1 MKWISENFQ
10 LVVLVVG
17 GILYWLKELIETR
30 IAEKRAREAFP
41 DAGREGDAADA
52 GEAGEYFEAEE
63 PAAPYLP
70 PPLPPLREA
79 GYEQAAA
86 REAATADR
94 HRQKLSAH
102 LRRLRETKA
111 TTTGGAAA
119 TRARV
124 SAKSVLPS
132 AAAAPA
138 SLHRRLRDP
147 AEVRRAVVMREILDP
162 PVALR

>member
-30 IAEKRAREAFP
+30 IAERRAQEAFP
-41 DAGREGDAADA
+41 DAGDDGDA
-52 GEAGEYFEAEE
+52 GEYMEIEE

-124 SAKSVLPS
+124 SAKSVIPAATPAPS
-132 AAAAPA
+132 

-147 AEVRRAVVMREILDP
+147 AEIRRAVVMREILDP